1 MLAKKHMILN
11 FLKRTPKE
19 RIEKE
24 YKTVYKNILHFC
36 LEKITQK
43 VLAPCIR
50 VNRSDLCLL
59 AI

>member
-1 MLAKKHMILN
+1 MILN

-24 YKTVYKNILHFC
+24 YKTVYKNILHFY